1 MPAGRE
7 IRVDLVGGTALE
19 AEVGPVDKPIIRAK
33 MMHRFSRCL
42 FVVALLWLTAC
53 PSVAQPADSTMTG
66 HFAVYTGEGVQ
77 TSFEAIED
85 ALGGVDVVLLGE
97 EHNDP
102 VAHFLQRRILERAFV
117 RYGADSTYSRPIVLS
132 MEQFTQDVQYILDE
146 YLDDLIAAKS
156 FEAESRPWKNYKT
169 DYRPMVEFAKAHHL
183 PVVAANAPR
192 RYTNRVTRLGP
203 EALSDLSD
211 RARSYLA
218 PLPYAMASEP
228 YKQQWDQLIAE
239 SMEEMRAAMADTLD
253 SASVMDDD
261 STTTDAHAVDSDEDE
276 SMDSADADSVVHHH
290 ESPPMH
296 PSTAHMLE
304 AQSLWDATMAY
315 SIAENLLRRP
325 GSLVI
330 HTVGGFHVEYGTGIP
345 EHLERYRPGTRRL
358 IVSIRSAED
367 ISAFD
372 PEKMTGLGDFVI
384 LTDESI
390 PRSFEDE

>member
-1 MPAGRE
+1 
-7 IRVDLVGGTALE
+7 
-19 AEVGPVDKPIIRAK
+19 
-33 MMHRFSRCL
+33 MHRFFRCL
-42 FVVALLWLTAC
+42 FAVALFWLMAST
-53 PSVAQPADSTMTG
+53 SVAQPADSTMMG

-77 TSFEAIED
+77 TSFEAIEG
-85 ALGGVDVVLLGE
+85 ALGGVDVVFLGE

-117 RYGADSTYSRPIVLS
+117 RYGADSTYARPIVLS
-132 MEQFTQDVQYILDE
+132 MEQFAQDVQYVIDE
-146 YLDDLIAAKS
+146 YLQNLITSKS

-183 PVVAANAPR
+183 RVVAANAPR

-211 RARSYLA
+211 RAKAFLA
-218 PLPYAMASEP
+218 PLPYAQASAP
-228 YKQQWDQLIAE
+228 YKEQWDKAMAE
-239 SMEEMRAAMADTLD
+239 SMEEMRAAMAKSED
-253 SASVMDDD
+253 STAAEPDSVMADSPALAVNDTESPERPTHAVPHDTTATQASD
-261 STTTDAHAVDSDEDE
+261 STHQNEQ
-276 SMDSADADSVVHHH
+276 
-290 ESPPMH
+290 PFMH
-296 PSTAHMLE
+296 MGTLHMLE

-315 SIAENLLRRP
+315 SIAENLLRRR

-330 HTVGGFHVEYGTGIP
+330 HTVGGFHVEHGTGIP

-358 IVSIRSAED
+358 IVSIRPAAD

-372 PEKMTGLGDFVI
+372 FEEMKDLGDFVI

-390 PRSFEDE
+390 PRSYDDQ